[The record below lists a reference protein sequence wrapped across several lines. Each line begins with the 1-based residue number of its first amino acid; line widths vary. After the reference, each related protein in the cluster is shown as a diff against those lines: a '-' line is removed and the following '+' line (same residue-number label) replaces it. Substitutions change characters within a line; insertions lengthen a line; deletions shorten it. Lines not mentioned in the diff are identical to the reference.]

1 MMDQIYFVGFQF
13 AFARFGALYLEY
25 TRCDNFN
32 FVFASNVNNTQ
43 GIIPKFLGMIPR
55 ALGIIP

>member
-1 MMDQIYFVGFQF
+1 MMDQIKFVGLQF
-13 AFARFGALYLEY
+13 AFARFGALYFEY

-43 GIIPKFLGMIPR
+43 GIIAKLLGIIPR

>member
-1 MMDQIYFVGFQF
+1 MMDQINFVGFQF
-13 AFARFGALYLEY
+13 AFARFGAFYFEY

-43 GIIPKFLGMIPR
+43 GIIPKFLGIIPR
-55 ALGIIP
+55 ALGRIP